1 VQYWREQLSGA
12 PPLLELPTDRPRPAV
27 QTFRGG
33 HERFVLSEEVSAAL
47 KELSRR
53 EGVTTFM
60 LLLAAFQVLLMRYSG
75 QEDVVVGTALANR
88 TRRELEGLIGF
99 FINMLPIRTDL
110 GGDPGFSELLKRVR
124 EICLG
129 AYTHQDMPFD
139 KLVEELQPRRDERY
153 SPFFQ
158 VAFGIQNA
166 PREVLELPGLQL
178 SSMIGE
184 PENVRFDLTLWVLE
198 KPNTLNFLWT
208 YNAELFEATTVRR
221 MAEQLGRLLGSIVEN
236 PAAPLS
242 ALEMLSAAEKSEREQ
257 NAKERVRFK
266 QQRFAATK
274 PVPIRVSVQPPPTA
288 GASPSS

>member
-1 VQYWREQLSGA
+1 
-12 PPLLELPTDRPRPAV
+12 
-27 QTFRGG
+27 
-33 HERFVLSEEVSAAL
+33 LSEEVSAAL
-47 KELSRR
+47 KSLSRQ
-53 EGVTTFM
+53 EGVTMFM
-60 LLLAAFQVLLMRYSG
+60 LLLAAFQVALMRYSG
-75 QEDVVVGTALANR
+75 SEDIVVGTALANR

-110 GGDPGFSELLKRVR
+110 GGDPSFKELLKRVR
-124 EICLG
+124 EVCLG

-166 PREVLELPGLQL
+166 PKEVLDLPGLQL

-208 YNAELFEATTVRR
+208 YNAELFEAETIRR
-221 MAEQLGRLLGSIVEN
+221 MAEQLGRLLGSIVQN

-242 ALEMLSAAEKSEREQ
+242 ALEMLSAAEKSERER

-266 QQRFAATK
+266 QQRFAETK
-274 PVPIRVSVQPPPTA
+274 PVPIRVTAQPTA
-288 GASPSS
+288 